1 MSKKTLRFGDIRVN
15 KQEFHKS
22 RLGLIPINLVK
33 LDQIVISEHNDDD
46 FKYFTSYKEGEIVK
60 SLCIILPQISKYIEC
75 FENGGKNMSFVIK
88 GYHVLDKYNR
98 FLNKIKKT
106 FNIKF
111 HSIPVCDEKIH
122 ESKRIQ
128 WCH

>member
-33 LDQIVISEHNDDD
+33 LDQ
-46 FKYFTSYKEGEIVK
+46 IVK